1 MKKVRPMDNT
11 SNHIMQKTRHNK
23 KPTTKK
29 GHLYVIESIGMFQE
43 VTSSAVNT
51 TTYMHVS
58 SRVTFTCKISVK
70 GKKRSCADR

>member
-1 MKKVRPMDNT
+1 MDNT

-43 VTSSAVNT
+43 VASITIKATSQ
-51 TTYMHVS
+51 
-58 SRVTFTCKISVK
+58 
-70 GKKRSCADR
+70 